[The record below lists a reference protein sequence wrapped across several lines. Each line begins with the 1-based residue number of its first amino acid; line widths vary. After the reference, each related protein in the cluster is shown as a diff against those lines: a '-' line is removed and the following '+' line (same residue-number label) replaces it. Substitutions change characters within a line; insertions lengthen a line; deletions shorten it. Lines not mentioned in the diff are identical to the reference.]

1 MPQFVISLWF
11 LINEL
16 LRIPFDIVRGTA
28 QRRYSCAFD
37 IQAPK
42 DVTWSVASA
51 HKITLEGFPPFA
63 IDTEPDPNRPGVFT
77 GFVRSASKN
86 YAFAYRVLEER
97 LGEAMT
103 LEILSAESD
112 RIFQLG
118 ENYKCAVGVSGDGAK
133 SNLIASY
140 DITHTHFRTRIS
152 MPLGLVQSGARLKRT
167 AEVRAGTWLPTSNSQ
182 IKNAL
187 ITGALTFASFF
198 AMFGPSAAAILIV
211 LILIHELGHVIAMR
225 WAGIPVK
232 GIYFVPF
239 FGGVAIGEGAAKT
252 EAVHGLVALMGPG
265 FSILT
270 TALFCAFAA
279 QGNDPFPRQ
288 LAIMSALLNGFN
300 LLPVLPLDGGHVMQ
314 SLLSRFGDGVAR
326 AFRFG
331 ALIAGCALAF
341 WINDVVLLGLFIVL
355 APAVISRREIIARL
369 PPLTG
374 SELTWLVSGY
384 AAAILFYATV
394 LARFWG
400 IQLP

>member
-133 SNLIASY
+133 SNLIASSG
-140 DITHTHFRTRIS
+140 TKAGASNRFLATTGG
-152 MPLGLVQSGARLKRT
+152 LGER
-167 AEVRAGTWLPTSNSQ
+167 
-182 IKNAL
+182 
-187 ITGALTFASFF
+187 
-198 AMFGPSAAAILIV
+198 FGC
-211 LILIHELGHVIAMR
+211 H
-225 WAGIPVK
+225 
-232 GIYFVPF
+232 
-239 FGGVAIGEGAAKT
+239 AIGS
-252 EAVHGLVALMGPG
+252 
-265 FSILT
+265 FR
-270 TALFCAFAA
+270 A
-279 QGNDPFPRQ
+279 QR
-288 LAIMSALLNGFN
+288 
-300 LLPVLPLDGGHVMQ
+300 
-314 SLLSRFGDGVAR
+314 
-326 AFRFG
+326 
-331 ALIAGCALAF
+331 ALA
-341 WINDVVLLGLFIVL
+341 DRKSVV
-355 APAVISRREIIARL
+355 
-369 PPLTG
+369 
-374 SELTWLVSGY
+374 
-384 AAAILFYATV
+384 
-394 LARFWG
+394 
-400 IQLP
+400 